1 MATNPT
7 RVERELVLL
16 RIPSLPLAVAV
27 GLVAVVF
34 FSASALL
41 GGSTAL
47 RQLEREVPLNEA
59 LWMTLAIPGIGA
71 LMGFAQGFLS
81 TSISVWFLNLILHLL
96 GGVRFVVG
104 ETAPTSTEPP
114 TSK

>member
-1 MATNPT
+1 
-7 RVERELVLL
+7 
-16 RIPSLPLAVAV
+16 
-27 GLVAVVF
+27 
-34 FSASALL
+34 
-41 GGSTAL
+41 
-47 RQLEREVPLNEA
+47 LEREVPLNEA

>member
-1 MATNPT
+1 
-7 RVERELVLL
+7 
-16 RIPSLPLAVAV
+16 
-27 GLVAVVF
+27 
-34 FSASALL
+34 
-41 GGSTAL
+41 
-47 RQLEREVPLNEA
+47 
-59 LWMTLAIPGIGA
+59 
-71 LMGFAQGFLS
+71 MGFAQGFLS